1 MKNNDSVPFI
11 SVVIPNRNGDAT
23 LPACLGAA
31 TSTDYPSYEVIVV
44 DDASTD
50 RSQEVIDGF
59 PVRLVRLETQKGA
72 SAARNAGASAAKGV
86 VIFFTDADCVMPTDT
101 LGSVA
106 AAYKKHPEALI
117 GGTYSTEPAD
127 LNNLPEGSDNPGF
140 FNRFQAVFVNFSETK
155 RIPPDYI
162 ATHAMIISKK
172 QFEASG
178 GFDEAFMPILEDV
191 EFSHR
196 LKAQGVRL
204 LMRPGIQVRHIFGFD
219 LMLSLRNA
227 YKKTRYWVMYSI
239 GNKDLFRDSG
249 TASFEIKL
257 NTALWGVYT
266 ALFITYLLTGYS
278 VLLEDAAEF
287 YIINLLVNVR
297 FLYAM
302 LKAHGPGFLLAGTL
316 YYTLIY
322 PAPVALGGLMGL
334 AGYMKGK
341 HNK

>member
-1 MKNNDSVPFI
+1 MENNDSVPFI
-11 SVVIPNRNGDAT
+11 SVVIPNRNGEAT

-31 TSTDYPSYEVIVV
+31 TGSDYPRYEVIVV

-50 RSQEVIDGF
+50 RSVEVIEGF
-59 PVRLVRLETQKGA
+59 HIRLIRLDKQKGA
-72 SAARNAGASAAKGV
+72 SAARNAGAEAAKGD
-86 VIFFTDADCVMPTDT
+86 VIFFTDADCVMPMDT
-101 LGSVA
+101 LGTVASV
-106 AAYKKHPEALI
+106 YKKHPEAVI
-117 GGTYSTEPAD
+117 GGTYSTEPGD
-127 LNNLPEGSDNPGF
+127 PPGGSGKQGF
-140 FNRFQAVFVNFSETK
+140 YNRFQAVFVNFSETK

-162 ATHAMIISKK
+162 ATHAMVISKK

-178 GFDEAFMPILEDV
+178 GFDEEFMPILEDV

-196 LKAQGVRL
+196 LKAKGVRL

-257 NTALWGVYT
+257 NTALWGVYMGLT
-266 ALFITYLLTGYS
+266 VAYLLTGHR
-278 VLLEDAAEF
+278 VLLQDAAEF

-302 LKAHGPGFLLAGTL
+302 FKAHGPGFLLTGTL
-316 YYTLIY
+316 YYTIVY
-322 PAPVALGGLMGL
+322 PAPVAIGGLMGV